1 MERTI
6 KKYSESL
13 KQEVVI
19 QVKCGLMSK
28 EQAKRHYNILGKS
41 AVLNWLRNYEKYGV
55 CSLALRSY
63 SMSSKQTDK
72 PEKTASAQEQ
82 AQRIKEL
89 ERQLEDARLLNE
101 MYDRMINIAER
112 EYKLPIRKKPDT
124 K

>member
-6 KKYSESL
+6 KKYSEAL
-13 KQEVVI
+13 KQEVVS
-19 QVKCGLMSK
+19 QVKSGLMSK

-55 CSLALRSY
+55 CSLTLRSY
-63 SMSSKQTDK
+63 SMSSKPTDK
-72 PEKTASAQEQ
+72 PKNSVSAQEQ

-89 ERQLEDARLLNE
+89 ERQLEDAQLLNE
-101 MYDRMINIAER
+101 MYDLMINIAER
-112 EYKLPIRKKPDT
+112 EYKIPIRKKPDT

>member
-6 KKYSESL
+6 KKYSEAL
-13 KQEVVI
+13 KQEVI
-19 QVKCGLMSK
+19 RQVKSGLMSK
-28 EQAKRHYNILGKS
+28 EKAKRHYNISGKS

-63 SMSSKQTDK
+63 SMSSKQTNK
-72 PEKTASAQEQ
+72 PENSVSAQQQ

-89 ERQLEDARLLNE
+89 ERQLEDAQLLNE

-112 EYKLPIRKKPDT
+112 EYKIPIRKKHDT

>member
-6 KKYSESL
+6 KKYSEAL
-13 KQEVVI
+13 KQEVVS
-19 QVKCGLMSK
+19 QVKSGLMSK

-63 SMSSKQTDK
+63 SMSSKPTDK
-72 PEKTASAQEQ
+72 PKNTVSAQEQ

-89 ERQLEDARLLNE
+89 ERQLEDALLLNE

>member
-6 KKYSESL
+6 KKYSEAL
-13 KQEVVI
+13 KQEVI
-19 QVKCGLMSK
+19 RQVKNGLMSK
-28 EQAKRHYNILGKS
+28 EQAKRHYHILGKS

-63 SMSSKQTDK
+63 SMSSKQTNK
-72 PEKTASAQEQ
+72 PENSVSAQQQ

-89 ERQLEDARLLNE
+89 ERQLEDAQLLNE

-112 EYKLPIRKKPDT
+112 EYKIPIRKKPDT

>member
-6 KKYSESL
+6 KKYSEAL
-13 KQEVVI
+13 KQEVVS
-19 QVKCGLMSK
+19 QVKSGLMSK

-55 CSLALRSY
+55 CSLVLRSY
-63 SMSSKQTDK
+63 SMSSKPTDK
-72 PEKTASAQEQ
+72 PKNSVSAQEQ

-89 ERQLEDARLLNE
+89 ERQLEDAQLLNE

-112 EYKLPIRKKPDT
+112 EYKIPIRKKPDT

>member
-1 MERTI
+1 MEQIR
-6 KKYSESL
+6 KKYSEAL
-13 KQEVVI
+13 KQEVI
-19 QVKCGLMSK
+19 SQVKNGLMSK
-28 EQAKRHYNILGKS
+28 EEAKRHYNISGKS

-72 PEKTASAQEQ
+72 LENSVSAQQQ

-89 ERQLEDARLLNE
+89 ERQLEDAQLLNE

-112 EYKLPIRKKPDT
+112 EFKIPIRKKPDT